1 MTFLM
6 ARDQGLICAE
16 IFAFGLTDTVRN
28 SLAGIGSL
36 LSLLS
41 VLIRIASVPTSTALL
56 LSCQCSWWY
65 KVAQEALENLAAPH
79 GAGPTSGGLWADV
92 T

>member
-16 IFAFGLTDTVRN
+16 IFAFGLTHTVCN
-28 SLAGIGSL
+28 SLAGIGFL

-41 VLIRIASVPTSTALL
+41 VLIRIASVPTSNALL
-56 LSCQCSWWY
+56 LSWC
-65 KVAQEALENLAAPH
+65 KVGQEALENLAALH